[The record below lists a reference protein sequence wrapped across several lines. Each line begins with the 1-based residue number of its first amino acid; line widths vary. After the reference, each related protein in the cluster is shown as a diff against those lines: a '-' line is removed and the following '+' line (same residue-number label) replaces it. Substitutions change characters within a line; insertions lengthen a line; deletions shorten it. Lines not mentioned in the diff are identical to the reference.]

1 MIGRVSAY
9 QLYPRHKGEKMP
21 QAKSYQVGFLM
32 QYESDDPEF
41 DNWDDA
47 VAQALKITG
56 YLDHAAGIWSSQE
69 KSSKLLAIVYQ
80 GEVFKK

>member
-1 MIGRVSAY
+1 
-9 QLYPRHKGEKMP
+9 MP

-56 YLDHAAGIWSSQE
+56 YLDHAAGIWSGGE
-69 KSSKLLAIVYQ
+69 LFAIVYQ